1 MEVFTADGRTTITDQ
16 VFPNAGA
23 DAIGLWAEGEGA
35 TLESLTVTPLHGAMW
50 KEAGV
55 DGATGAPPAA
65 EITALTGPKKGPD
78 ADGDFVVKVKVGR
91 GEPTTVVRL
100 VEHGSVIARTYR
112 AAASERVVEFPIT
125 DAAPGEH
132 RYAVELENSAGTT
145 DGGSLVVRVAG

>member
-1 MEVFTADGRTTITDQ
+1 
-16 VFPNAGA
+16 
-23 DAIGLWAEGEGA
+23 
-35 TLESLTVTPLHGAMW
+35 MW

-55 DGATGAPPAA
+55 DGATAAPPAA
-65 EITALTGPKKGPD
+65 EVAALTGPRKGPD

-100 VEHGSVIARTYR
+100 VEHGSVIARAYR
-112 AAASERVVEFPIT
+112 SAASERVVEFPIT

-145 DGGSLVVRVAG
+145 DGAGLVVRVAG